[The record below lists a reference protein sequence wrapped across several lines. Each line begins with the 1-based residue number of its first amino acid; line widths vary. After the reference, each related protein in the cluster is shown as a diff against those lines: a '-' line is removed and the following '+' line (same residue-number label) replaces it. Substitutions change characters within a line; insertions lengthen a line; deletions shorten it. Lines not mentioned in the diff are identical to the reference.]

1 MKMYA
6 MMIDEF
12 DMKWLFPSG
21 DGDRSTM
28 EEFEMMVVEAEN
40 SPTITYEEF
49 KKEVDEW
56 LERRMEK

>member
-1 MKMYA
+1 MLDK
-6 MMIDEF
+6 DNL
-12 DMKWLFPSG
+12 KWLFLSG
-21 DGDRSTM
+21 DGDRPTV
-28 EEFEMMVVEAEN
+28 EEFNKMVDEAEN